1 MILEPHLM
9 ALYEYYGDTCPHC
22 IRMKPIVEEVEKEL
36 GVTVEKLE
44 VWNDEENA
52 KKMEE
57 VDKGR
62 CGGVPFFYNSDTDA
76 FICGGTDKEAI
87 VAWAKGEKLD

>member
-1 MILEPHLM
+1 M
-9 ALYEYYGDTCPHC
+9 ALFEYFGDTCPHC
-22 IRMKPIVEEVEKEL
+22 ITMKPIVEEVEQEL

-44 VWNDEENA
+44 VWNNEENL

-62 CGGVPFFYNSDTDA
+62 CGGVPFFYNSETDA
-76 FICGGTDKEAI
+76 FICGSANKARLI
-87 VAWAKGEKLD
+87 AWAKGEK